1 MSTEV
6 WELYEMSALAST
18 EVAVDEEVD
27 EDWLASNEVEDPE
40 NELELEPPEI
50 EPLAEA
56 PPAEALPPEIEAEP
70 PEIEVELPEASIE
83 APSTWARARTRCI
96 TSGLL
101 RTS

>member
-18 EVAVDEEVD
+18 EVAVDEEEE

-50 EPLAEA
+50 EPEA

-70 PEIEVELPEASIE
+70 PEIEVELPEADIE